1 MSNSVLKTET
11 PNSRYDRHYRRFRFD
26 NALRQRSN
34 HTDEPARKYSPNLWA
49 KVVSLALLTVPHT
62 FGEYLHL
69 PFRNSFGSNRLRN
82 DFAVLCRI
90 IKLVLINYCLNEV
103 NIVPTMRKHIDV
115 LAAGVISK
123 NSRVYFVCGLARLCQ
138 SHCNSRFES
147 GATLSPHQS
156 RCSKSGLSVD

>member
-1 MSNSVLKTET
+1 MAEFSSCFHVTASATVHASSTVQDVKLSPK
-11 PNSRYDRHYRRFRFD
+11 RRRHPIPGTIVIIGGFASIMLSD
-26 NALRQRSN
+26 SDPLMPMN
-34 HTDEPARKYSPNLWA
+34 
-49 KVVSLALLTVPHT
+49 
-62 FGEYLHL
+62 L
-69 PFRNSFGSNRLRN
+69 PFRNSFGSNGLRN

-90 IKLVLINYCLNEV
+90 IKLVLISYCLNEV

-156 RCSKSGLSVD
+156 RCSKTDLSVD